1 MYPHFCGGR
10 VENILSI
17 PDQYLSPD
25 IPVIGREEGQN
36 AHCGTL
42 CISMLNNGT
51 FRVTLSL
58 RREPDGGPVFCKMET
73 NQRFK
78 QLKTVKLNTN
88 TTYRIDVSFKPPRA
102 LQRDRR
108 RVSLTCDG
116 YGTAR
121 TAVPHTPGHRG
132 PGQFLSW
139 YLKRPNP
146 LTPKGGM
153 IRIPREVRINSSS
166 PPSHSLVVP
175 TQGVY
180 VPTTYHLPRVVTGA
194 IYFHSQ
200 KRPCN
205 LHSFPCVR
213 ERDYGHCTWEINLPL
228 LVRTSGGGQVP
239 ARALLTV
246 QDSIGALI
254 RLTARMARPRTP
266 GCQTRRPKPHH
277 SSNTIT
283 RRLLNTLPH
292 IIQPIGG
299 TPPQDK
305 LATWAWE
312 PSPVYHIY
320 NESGLTETY
329 QLTGPP
335 RALVGNRCKH
345 QSLWHD
351 RRRQAYVIM
360 SRSLMIAGQE
370 MEPSERFRDSTACAY
385 SSYYNTDGLNHS
397 KKGQRED
404 LAIVM
409 KGHTERNVMYATY
422 ALCSMFAM
430 LAIFTTPS
438 GNTGSYDLYETHQ
451 LVSSKIFAVGLLWES
466 DDSDDEVQETGEL
479 STCLQVKLY
488 KQRDTQHCE
497 WGSQLHCVELDCCA
511 LEGDVSVRVNKET
524 FK

>member
-1 MYPHFCGGR
+1 
-10 VENILSI
+10 
-17 PDQYLSPD
+17 
-25 IPVIGREEGQN
+25 
-36 AHCGTL
+36 
-42 CISMLNNGT
+42 MLNNGT

-78 QLKTVKLNTN
+78 QLKTVKLHTN

-102 LQRDRR
+102 LQRLRKRSEEGIFNMRWIRHCENSGDSHPWTSWPRA
-108 RVSLTCDG
+108 VSKLVPKKTQPPHLEGWDDPDQAG
-116 YGTAR
+116 YPGSSKTAH
-121 TAVPHTPGHRG
+121 HTNGKAQAH
-132 PGQFLSW
+132 
-139 YLKRPNP
+139 
-146 LTPKGGM
+146 
-153 IRIPREVRINSSS
+153 
-166 PPSHSLVVP
+166 
-175 TQGVY
+175 
-180 VPTTYHLPRVVTGA
+180 
-194 IYFHSQ
+194 
-200 KRPCN
+200 
-205 LHSFPCVR
+205 
-213 ERDYGHCTWEINLPL
+213 
-228 LVRTSGGGQVP
+228 
-239 ARALLTV
+239 
-246 QDSIGALI
+246 
-254 RLTARMARPRTP
+254 RPRTP
-266 GCQTRRPKPHH
+266 GGQTRKPKPHH
-277 SSNTIT
+277 SANAIT

-299 TPPQDK
+299 PPPQDK

-312 PSPVYHIY
+312 PSPVYYIY

-345 QSLWHD
+345 Q
-351 RRRQAYVIM
+351 
-360 SRSLMIAGQE
+360 SLMIAGQE

-409 KGHTERNVMYATY
+409 KGHTERNGMYATY

-430 LAIFTTPS
+430 LAIFATPS

-451 LVSSKIFAVGLLWES
+451 LVSSKLFVVGLLWES

>member
-1 MYPHFCGGR
+1 MGCCLCFVNHS
-10 VENILSI
+10 VK
-17 PDQYLSPD
+17 YLFDAND
-25 IPVIGREEGQN
+25 IGEEGQN

-78 QLKTVKLNTN
+78 QLKTVKLHTN

-102 LQRDRR
+102 LHSNRYPVQESDEFLPGDGGKDQG

-121 TAVPHTPGHRG
+121 TAVPNTPGHRG
-132 PGQFLSW
+132 PEQFLSW
-139 YLKRPNP
+139 YLKSPNP

-153 IRIPREVRINSSS
+153 MDQAGYPGSSKKAHRTNGEAQAHRPRIP
-166 PPSHSLVVP
+166 
-175 TQGVY
+175 
-180 VPTTYHLPRVVTGA
+180 GA
-194 IYFHSQ
+194 
-200 KRPCN
+200 
-205 LHSFPCVR
+205 
-213 ERDYGHCTWEINLPL
+213 
-228 LVRTSGGGQVP
+228 
-239 ARALLTV
+239 
-246 QDSIGALI
+246 
-254 RLTARMARPRTP
+254 
-266 GCQTRRPKPHH
+266 QTRRPKPHH
-277 SSNTIT
+277 SANAIT

-292 IIQPIGG
+292 RIQPIGG
-299 TPPQDK
+299 PPSRDK
-305 LATWAWE
+305 LMTWARE
-312 PSPVYHIY
+312 PSPVYYTY
-320 NESGLTETY
+320 NESGLMETY
-329 QLTGPP
+329 QFAGPP
-335 RALVGNRCKH
+335 RALV
-345 QSLWHD
+345 
-351 RRRQAYVIM
+351 AYVIM

-409 KGHTERNVMYATY
+409 K
-422 ALCSMFAM
+422 
-430 LAIFTTPS
+430 
-438 GNTGSYDLYETHQ
+438 
-451 LVSSKIFAVGLLWES
+451 
-466 DDSDDEVQETGEL
+466 VQETGEL